1 MTTDKMY
8 RFLNRSKA
16 QLEVIK
22 EDTYTFGVRV
32 NEKDEIQ
39 LSLYWG
45 DGNLTIY
52 TDWERY
58 EDQPYYFQDCS
69 WGEATLTCNLK
80 DFTEIDLRVLVEEA
94 ENSLIMCLSK

>member
-1 MTTDKMY
+1 METEKMY
-8 RFLNRSKA
+8 RFLHRSKS

-22 EDTYTFGVRV
+22 EDTYQFGVRV

-39 LSLYWG
+39 LNLYWA
-45 DGNLTIY
+45 DGHLIVY

-58 EDQPYYFQDCS
+58 DDQPYYFQDCI
-69 WGEATLTCNLK
+69 WAEKTLTCDLE

-94 ENSLIMCLSK
+94 ENILSICLSK